1 MDLGTE
7 MFRLANDYISGR
19 IDLRT
24 LDIWTNEHMGALAE
38 LPDEDPSGALW
49 SFVQVRI
56 WDMDHGANE
65 DELRTELRAYLFD
78 QQQRRE
84 PERRATG

>member
-1 MDLGTE
+1 MNLGDE

-24 LDIWTNEHMGALAE
+24 LDNWTNEHLGELAE
-38 LPDEDPSGALW
+38 LPDDDPGGALW
-49 SFVQVRI
+49 GFVQVRI
-56 WDMDHGANE
+56 YDMEHGFPE
-65 DELRTELRAYLFD
+65 DQLRTELGAYLRD
-78 QQQRRE
+78 HHPQRE